1 MEASRLRLVR
11 AEPTQIGLVM
21 LLLASSVVAWLLTD
35 DRMAGMDHGP
45 GSDLGSLGFYASV
58 WVVMMAAM
66 MFPSIAPIVRS
77 YGLVQARRRQRA
89 SLAPATVLFVAGY
102 LVAWT
107 TFGLAAY
114 TLITGFERLDIQA
127 LAWDEGGRWLVVGVI
142 AAAALYQLTPAKD
155 ACLTRCRNH
164 RDFLIERWRDG
175 SCGALRLGAEHGGWC
190 VGCCWAL
197 MASLFALGVM
207 SVAWMAVVAG
217 LIAVEKTL
225 PWRRVATYG
234 TAAVLLTLGVLLLAA
249 PDAIPALT
257 VPGGD
262 PMNEQPMEP
271 MGSPRQL

>member
-45 GSDLGSLGFYASV
+45 GSDLGSFGFYASV

-207 SVAWMAVVAG
+207 SLGWMAFVAG
-217 LIAVEKTL
+217 LIAIEKLL
-225 PWRRVATYG
+225 PWKALASRG
-234 TAAVLLTLGVLLLAA
+234 IAALLLLLALGIAVA
-249 PDAIPALT
+249 PESLPGLT
-257 VPGGD
+257 VPGEHE
-262 PMNEQPMEP
+262 MHSM
-271 MGSPRQL
+271 